1 MLFKPNFSEN
11 EQTKISV
18 ELRSPYIGTLYFV
31 IFLGESR
38 GESVTFW
45 VGTRKGVFTLARNTL
60 EESDSVIQS
69 NEE

>member
-1 MLFKPNFSEN
+1 M
-11 EQTKISV
+11 
-18 ELRSPYIGTLYFV
+18 
-31 IFLGESR
+31 
-38 GESVTFW
+38 TFW